1 MMRWFLVLGWL
12 VLAGCDC
19 QKADEVV
26 ADDGL
31 TIRCYFVDQVQ
42 VGMLYREAGE
52 ERSYDDVD
60 GWMKLL
66 SGEVFESRFLRG
78 EGERGECTEFIGEV
92 LGGSFEGRAI
102 YDFVKGA
109 LVVKGTLTD
118 HGALHYKL
126 SRKGPR
132 MIRTEV
138 RISQGGEA
146 GEAGKKG
153 EEVFRQSSVAL
164 PGMAWKSTG
173 MDGLVE
179 ISGAGHI
186 SQDDPVIESR
196 TRVVS
201 KVAGMAFELSAGYA
215 SAEGVPRWLGDVWEK
230 GKKVL
235 KVEVVHERVFMNG
248 ASLYDWVLTEE
259 SGRRPGF
266 GTRPIDEVEKE
277 FMDFEDGESV
287 RRVWEVFPSFWK
299 FLGPSG
305 TSLEEGEGFDPFAG
319 GLESDEEERL
329 PPPFYVGDDPE
340 LMDFRKKGALDLK
353 GLFEENGVA
362 FRSGDSALM
371 VLEPPTLF
379 VQVSKVN
386 SELIDGIITAGTWDP
401 AHVGF
406 CEVMVVESDGA
417 LVGSE
422 VDLDEVQVLR
432 RGGVVA
438 LESGYFKL
446 GDNFEGTVAVRPDYG
461 ADLLNVKVKV
471 ESGDAREVRD
481 SVDVEVNVREGR
493 PTLVTRSFGDG
504 KWRGLVVR
512 AWGRAVDREMGSE

>member
-12 VLAGCDC
+12 MLAGCEC

-60 GWMKLL
+60 GWMKPL

-78 EGERGECTEFIGEV
+78 EGERGECTELIGDV
-92 LGGSFEGRAI
+92 LGGDFEGRAI

-109 LVVKGTLTD
+109 LVVKGTLAD
-118 HGALHYKL
+118 HGALHHKL
-126 SRKGPR
+126 SRAGIR

-164 PGMAWKSTG
+164 PGIDWKSTG

-179 ISGAGHI
+179 IAGEGQI
-186 SQDDPVIESR
+186 SHDDAIIESR

-201 KVAGMAFELSAGYA
+201 KVAGMVFELSAGYA
-215 SAEGVPRWLGDVWEK
+215 SAEGLPRWLGDVWEE
-230 GKKVL
+230 GKKVI

-266 GTRPIDEVEKE
+266 GTRPIEEVEKE

-287 RRVWEVFPSFWK
+287 RRVWKVSPSFWK
-299 FLGPSG
+299 FLETSG
-305 TSLEEGEGFDPFAG
+305 TPLDEGEEFDPFAG
-319 GLESDEEERL
+319 GSESDEEERL
-329 PPPFYVGDDPE
+329 PPPLYVGDATE
-340 LMDFRKKGALDLK
+340 LMDF
-353 GLFEENGVA
+353 
-362 FRSGDSALM
+362 
-371 VLEPPTLF
+371 
-379 VQVSKVN
+379 
-386 SELIDGIITAGTWDP
+386 SE
-401 AHVGF
+401 
-406 CEVMVVESDGA
+406 M
-417 LVGSE
+417 
-422 VDLDEVQVLR
+422 
-432 RGGVVA
+432 GGVVA
-438 LESGYFKL
+438 LDGGYFKL
-446 GDNFEGTVAVRPDYG
+446 GADFEGTVEVRPDYG
-461 ADLLNVKVKV
+461 ADQLSVEVKV
-471 ESGDAREVRD
+471 ESGEAGEVRD

-512 AWGRAVDREMGSE
+512 AWGRAVEREMGSE